1 MRPSD
6 GVGSP
11 SQGSS
16 TMVVVSA
23 IPPASPP
30 VERRLS
36 LVAAV
41 IAVLALLTAVASP
54 ALAEDIL
61 KLTGPVT
68 DTTGKLAAG
77 QADIVSAIDT
87 TRDQQGVEVWVEF
100 IHTTGN
106 LSANDYAL
114 QTVAHNSLG
123 GDDALLLV
131 ALDDR
136 TDQIWVSPGLP
147 SITQSEVDTIVSR
160 TLEPGLRSGD
170 FPGAVV
176 STIKGLGEAN
186 TSAAPVNPAPGGGAT
201 GSTGSTGS
209 TGGGIPVAAIIGVAL
224 IAGGGYL
231 LFRRRR
237 GPAASGAPGNAPG
250 QAGGATPAPDPAAL
264 ARQAN
269 ALLIATDER
278 IRDAGQE
285 TDYAEA
291 EYGPD
296 AVVSFRAAVAE
307 AKDEL
312 AKAFAIRQKLD
323 DDIPED
329 EPTKVAMLQEI
340 IDRTTK
346 AQGRLD
352 AETDRIRELHDLER
366 EAPARLAELP
376 ARIQAVE
383 NRLDGATKT
392 MTGLQA
398 YAESAWGPVRGN
410 VEEARK
416 GLEGA
421 RTAITAANAATAKN
435 DVPEVAVATRTALE
449 GVTGAGK
456 LLDEI
461 DQLAAAIADAR
472 RRVDGELD
480 AATRDLADAT
490 SALAGRATDPAT
502 IEKRR
507 AADAALA
514 AAQTARAATPPDP
527 IEALRLAT
535 EAHRLADVA
544 LLAAHDAAAAA
555 DRVTAAADST
565 VRTAAAEVDRAA
577 AFIEARRRGV
587 GEVARTRLAE
597 AQRNLTN
604 ATALLATDPA
614 GALQS
619 GRRAQA
625 LAQEAYSL
633 AQDDFSD
640 WDQGGPGW
648 GQRGGTVQGDQTTQ
662 VLGSILGGV
671 IGGVLSGGG
680 RGGGWGGSPWG
691 GGGGG
696 GLGGGWGGGGGF
708 GSGGF
713 GGGGGGFGG
722 GGGGGG
728 ISGGGKW

>member
-1 MRPSD
+1 
-6 GVGSP
+6 
-11 SQGSS
+11 
-16 TMVVVSA
+16 VSA
-23 IPPASPP
+23 ISDPFRL

-36 LVAAV
+36 VVGVV
-41 IAVLALLTAVASP
+41 IAVLALLATVASP
-54 ALAEDIL
+54 ALGEDIL

-77 QADIVSAIDT
+77 QNDIVSAINT
-87 TRDQQGVEVWVEF
+87 TRDQQGVEVWVMF

-106 LSANDYAL
+106 LSANDYAR
-114 QTVAHNSLG
+114 QTVAQNSLG

-136 TDQIWVSPGLP
+136 TDQIWISPALP
-147 SITQSEVDTIVSR
+147 SITQSEVDTIISR

-176 STIKGLGEAN
+176 STIKAVGVAN
-186 TSAAPVNPAPGGGAT
+186 TSAASASPAPGGGAT
-201 GSTGSTGS
+201 ES
-209 TGGGIPVAAIIGVAL
+209 TGGGIPLTGIIGVAL

-237 GPAASGAPGNAPG
+237 GSAGRGAPGNVPG
-250 QAGGATPAPDPAAL
+250 RAGGATPPPDPAAL

-278 IRDAGQE
+278 IRDAAQE

-291 EYGPD
+291 EYGPE

-323 DDIPED
+323 DDVPED
-329 EPTKVAMLQEI
+329 EPTKVSMLQEI

-376 ARIQAVE
+376 ARIGAVE
-383 NRLDGATKT
+383 NRLDGATNT
-392 MTGLQA
+392 MTSLQA
-398 YAESAWGPVRGN
+398 YAESAWAPVRGN
-410 VEEARK
+410 LEEARK

-421 RTAITAANAATAKN
+421 RTAVTAAKAAGAKN

-461 DQLAAAIADAR
+461 DQLAAAVADAR

-490 SALAGRATDPAT
+490 SAVAGRATDPAT

-577 AFIEARRRGV
+577 AFIESRRRGV

-597 AQRNLTN
+597 AQRNLAN
-604 ATALLATDPA
+604 ATTLLATDPP

-648 GQRGGTVQGDQTTQ
+648 GQRSGTLQGDQTTQ

-713 GGGGGGFGG
+713 GGGGGG
-722 GGGGGG
+722 G